1 MDGVEQEVTKGCR
14 CSRNR
19 SCGQSV
25 ESNRAL
31 LPLIHPGPV
40 LGPSV
45 QRMKVPVEG
54 TDGDPADVLDFLM
67 MRVLC
72 KVRNRWDHFQIKDT
86 TMSSSLAL
94 EIHSAHSGAVQGEQV
109 TVCY

>member
-25 ESNRAL
+25 ESDRAL

-45 QRMKVPVEG
+45 QRMKVPVKG
-54 TDGDPADVLDFLM
+54 MGRDPADVLDFLM
-67 MRVLC
+67 MRMLC
-72 KVRNRWDHFQIKDT
+72 KVRNRWDT

-94 EIHSAHSGAVQGEQV
+94 EIHSAHSGAVHGEQV

>member
-14 CSRNR
+14 CGRNR
-19 SCGQSV
+19 SCGRSV

-31 LPLIHPGPV
+31 LPLIHPRPV

-45 QRMKVPVEG
+45 QRMKVPVKG
-54 TDGDPADVLDFLM
+54 TDRDPADVLDVLM
-67 MRVLC
+67 MR
-72 KVRNRWDHFQIKDT
+72 KMSKTDGSIHFQIKDT

-94 EIHSAHSGAVQGEQV
+94 EIHSAHSGAVHGEQV
-109 TVCY
+109 AVCY